1 MRILFVQGQ
10 RNIAEG
16 LFHRSG
22 VKAGGK
28 YKQIK
33 SKKRKREFVLTCYWT
48 IITCKCQTEEK
59 KHTNNVYKHK
69 RRHKHSACE
78 ILALD
83 PICRDNISLKAA
95 VFQTVSY

>member
-59 KHTNNVYKHK
+59 NTQIMFTSTN
-69 RRHKHSACE
+69 AG
-78 ILALD
+78 
-83 PICRDNISLKAA
+83 ISTQLVK
-95 VFQTVSY
+95 YWL